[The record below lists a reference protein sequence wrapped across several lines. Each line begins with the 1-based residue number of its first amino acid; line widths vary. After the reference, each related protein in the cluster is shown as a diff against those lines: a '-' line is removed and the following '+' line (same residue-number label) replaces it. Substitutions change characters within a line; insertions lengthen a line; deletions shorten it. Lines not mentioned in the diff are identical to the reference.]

1 MSLLFFPLLFS
12 SGPKIIVLHLRM
24 PVLTPHPFLLSIFV
38 PLFYICRECKG
49 ELFMYTNIDRIRIL
63 RNKYYD
69 YNKQFLSLHGDPE
82 VVVRHDDD
90 GYSLSPFL

>member
-1 MSLLFFPLLFS
+1 
-12 SGPKIIVLHLRM
+12 
-24 PVLTPHPFLLSIFV
+24 
-38 PLFYICRECKG
+38 
-49 ELFMYTNIDRIRIL
+49 MYTNIDRIRIL

-90 GYSLSPFL
+90 GYSATFPTSAQRK

>member
-1 MSLLFFPLLFS
+1 
-12 SGPKIIVLHLRM
+12 
-24 PVLTPHPFLLSIFV
+24 
-38 PLFYICRECKG
+38 
-49 ELFMYTNIDRIRIL
+49 MYTNIDRIRIL

-90 GYSLSPFL
+90 GYSATFPTSAQRKCHVHPISVSLWY